1 MKKFLFVLFVL
12 FYIIVPKI
20 TYADYNDSVREY
32 ARKYGISQKQKKK
45 RLQ

>member
-32 ARKYGISQKQKKK
+32 ARKYGISMQEARKKIG
-45 RLQ
+45 